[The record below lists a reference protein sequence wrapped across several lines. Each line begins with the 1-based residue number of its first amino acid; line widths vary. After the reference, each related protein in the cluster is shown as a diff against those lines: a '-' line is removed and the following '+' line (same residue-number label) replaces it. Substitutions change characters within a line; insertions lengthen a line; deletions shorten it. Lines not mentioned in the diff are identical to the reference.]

1 MGLYET
7 RGSSAFFRETCRSGV
22 VWFVRDEEG
31 SPAPLFEDGT
41 RSLPYWSTRAR
52 AQRAAEIWGHG
63 LRVDSLRLHAWRDVD
78 LPDAARAGYMIGIHW
93 TGPRLVGWSF
103 TPAEALNRLA
113 AAR

>member
-1 MGLYET
+1 MSQS
-7 RGSSAFFRETCRSGV
+7 GSQTAAFFRETCRSGV

-31 SPAPLFEDGT
+31 SPAPLSEDGT

-52 AQRAAEIWGHG
+52 AQRAADIWGHG
-63 LRVDSLRLHAWRDVD
+63 LRVDSLPLAAWRDVD
-78 LPDAARAGYMIGIHW
+78 LPDAARAGYMIGINW

-113 AAR
+113 AVR